1 MQKEQ
6 KWHTMVELT
15 KIILTQ
21 VLSIKGISNMQN
33 QLQ

>member
-6 KWHTMVELT
+6 KWHTMVELM

-21 VLSIKGISNMQN
+21 VLSIKGISNKQN